1 MPVRELPT
9 RLLNILRDNC
19 WQTLAKKKEMEKKK
33 SFRNI
38 MESLLAAPVSAVFG
52 VSLLLLSCGYYS
64 DDIFLEYI
72 DSAELLCLNVFPIV
86 CLTYLLYAS
95 LGRAWLGF
103 FLSGGL
109 SFGLTLTTM
118 AIVLVLAITMLN
130 YFPGARSFR
139 TWWCAMTMQD
149 SAQIKQLYRM
159 GDIPKFCNIYVRGA
173 DKDLRC
179 L

>member
-38 MESLLAAPVSAVFG
+38 VASLLAAPVSAVFG

-86 CLTYLLYAS
+86 CLTYLLYA
-95 LGRAWLGF
+95 LFGRAWLGF

-109 SFGLTLTTM
+109 SQPWL
-118 AIVLVLAITMLN
+118 
-130 YFPGARSFR
+130 
-139 TWWCAMTMQD
+139 
-149 SAQIKQLYRM
+149 
-159 GDIPKFCNIYVRGA
+159 
-173 DKDLRC
+173 
-179 L
+179 